1 MLLRHFP
8 LWVSGLSACAVIFG
22 TSLFHDATFLP
33 SYSHVYSFFLFALLL
48 TVCDSYSRR
57 GAAVTSRPILVCA
70 GLGAITGLI
79 ALVRV
84 PNVIAA
90 ILPLALVCERFIRS
104 GNRRSLV
111 LELFSGMLAFL
122 FVFSIQV
129 MYWHAVTGRFVLNP
143 YQGEHFNWL
152 APQIWNFLFSIRRGL
167 FVWSPVVLIAAAGLP
182 LLVRRDKPLG
192 FAVCA
197 VLALEVYIC
206 SSWWSWWFGD
216 SFGSRPIADMAPLIA
231 LPLASS
237 LEWIGGRTFRFVPAA
252 IVTCLIGLNL
262 FLMVS
267 YWNEL
272 FPWDDV
278 TATDLLRLPLNW
290 ENHHLLVSDVRRRLA
305 LATPYTPGTT
315 FRADTGA
322 PPGMWLQGFTER
334 RGLAAWTIGKRA
346 SVEVRLAPTS
356 GDLRLIIN
364 FAKPGGLFGPQHP
377 RQRAIIAVN
386 GGPVGKIEM
395 QYGEDNRMRSLV
407 VPARF
412 LRGHEITHIDLTL
425 PDAAAPKTLGTGAD
439 PRLLAFYVS
448 EIALVRAPTG
458 M

>member
-1 MLLRHFP
+1 
-8 LWVSGLSACAVIFG
+8 
-22 TSLFHDATFLP
+22 
-33 SYSHVYSFFLFALLL
+33 
-48 TVCDSYSRR
+48 
-57 GAAVTSRPILVCA
+57 
-70 GLGAITGLI
+70 
-79 ALVRV
+79 
-84 PNVIAA
+84 
-90 ILPLALVCERFIRS
+90 
-104 GNRRSLV
+104 
-111 LELFSGMLAFL
+111 
-122 FVFSIQV
+122 
-129 MYWHAVTGRFVLNP
+129 MYWHAVTGRFLLDP

-334 RGLAAWTIGKRA
+334 RVDNRKTRLGRSPTRANIRRPAAHNQLCQTGRPVWSSASPAARDHRGERRA
-346 SVEVRLAPTS
+346 RRQNRDAIWRRQSYAL
-356 GDLRLIIN
+356 
-364 FAKPGGLFGPQHP
+364 PGRP
-377 RQRAIIAVN
+377 RAI
-386 GGPVGKIEM
+386 
-395 QYGEDNRMRSLV
+395 
-407 VPARF
+407 PAR
-412 LRGHEITHIDLTL
+412 
-425 PDAAAPKTLGTGAD
+425 P
-439 PRLLAFYVS
+439 
-448 EIALVRAPTG
+448 
-458 M
+458 